1 MVNTHSNVPT
11 ASAKELV
18 EKALNRLGR
27 SSLKIPVTNIIVVTC
42 TSDGTL
48 TVSFDTDIRYE
59 DSDWYWGNLKSVYME
74 FFIDAFYGDVL
85 PIDNE
90 AHINNIKD
98 VNTRIEL
105 RLAYIVYQLI
115 RAKIK
120 DKLTQV
126 KDKYGKYAQIL
137 SSRVKYLEDMHI

>member
-1 MVNTHSNVPT
+1 MANTHSTVPT

-18 EKALNRLGR
+18 ERALNRLNN
-27 SSLKIPVTNIIVVTC
+27 SSLKVPVTNVILVTC
-42 TSDGTL
+42 TPDGACK
-48 TVSFDTDIRYE
+48 VSFDTDVKYK
-59 DSDWYWGNLKSVYME
+59 DSDGYWCSLKSIFIE

-120 DKLTQV
+120 DRLTQV
-126 KDKYGKYAQIL
+126 KDKYGKYAQLL
-137 SSRVKYLEDMHI
+137 SSRVKYLSD

>member
-1 MVNTHSNVPT
+1 MTNIHSSVPM

-18 EKALNRLGR
+18 ERALNRLGSS
-27 SSLKIPVTNIIVVTC
+27 SSLKVPVTNVILVTC
-42 TSDGTL
+42 TSEGTL
-48 TVSFDTDIRYE
+48 TVNFDTDVDYK
-59 DSDWYWGNLKSVYME
+59 DSEGYWGSLKSVYME

-85 PIDNE
+85 PIDTE

-120 DKLTQV
+120 DKVTQV
-126 KDKYGKYAQIL
+126 KDKYGKYAQLL
-137 SSRVKYLEDMHI
+137 SCRVEYLSD

>member
-1 MVNTHSNVPT
+1 MADKHSTVPT

-18 EKALNRLGR
+18 EKALDRLNN
-27 SSLKIPVTNIIVVTC
+27 SSLKVPATNVTIVAYA
-42 TSDGTL
+42 SRESL
-48 TVSFDTDIRYE
+48 AVSFDTDVSYK
-59 DSDWYWGNLKSVYME
+59 DSDGYWCSLKSVYME

-85 PIDNE
+85 SIDNE

-105 RLAYIVYQLI
+105 RLVYIVYQLI

-120 DKLTQV
+120 DKVTQV
-126 KDKYGKYAQIL
+126 KDKFGKYAQIL
-137 SSRVKYLEDMHI
+137 SGRIRYLEDVHI

>member
-1 MVNTHSNVPT
+1 MADTHSTVPT

-18 EKALNRLGR
+18 KKALNRLGSS
-27 SSLKIPVTNIIVVTC
+27 SSLKVPVTNVIIVTC
-42 TSDGTL
+42 TPDGTL
-48 TVSFDTDIRYE
+48 TVNFDTNIRYE
-59 DSDWYWGNLKSVYME
+59 DSEWYWGDLKSVYME

-105 RLAYIVYQLI
+105 RLTYIVYQLI

-126 KDKYGKYAQIL
+126 KDKYGKYAQLL
-137 SSRVKYLEDMHI
+137 SCRVKYPSD